1 MPNSGKKPNSSP
13 DPTRGSALALLA
25 ERSQI
30 DFELE
35 FFDGLLA
42 RVPDFAEVLR
52 AQASNLTTKGR
63 FKDGLRVDQRL
74 VAIRPRDATA
84 HYNLACRYAVLKQRD
99 LAMKTLRR
107 AVELGYRD
115 FRFMVQDT
123 DLESIQKDPR
133 FRAMLREHGIIAG

>member
-1 MPNSGKKPNSSP
+1 M
-13 DPTRGSALALLA
+13 AMLA
-25 ERSQI
+25 ERPQV

-35 FFDGLLA
+35 FFDALLA

-52 AQASNLTTKGR
+52 AQASNFTVKGR

-74 VAIRPRDATA
+74 VAVRPQDATA
-84 HYNLACRYAVLKQRD
+84 HYNLACRYAILKQRD

-133 FRAMLREHGIIAG
+133 FRAMLREFGIK